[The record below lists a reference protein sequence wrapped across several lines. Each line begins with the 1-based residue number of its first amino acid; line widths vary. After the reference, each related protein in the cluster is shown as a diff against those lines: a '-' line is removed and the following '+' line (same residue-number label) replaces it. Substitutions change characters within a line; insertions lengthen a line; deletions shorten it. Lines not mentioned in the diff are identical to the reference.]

1 MVERFDSLVK
11 SGEIKDEELQ
21 ELLSL
26 KEKNRVD
33 FKLIDIREAIEY
45 SNESIV
51 GTDLLY
57 PTSKL
62 HLHVKDF
69 EDLKNEYIIL
79 YCRTGNRTGQVLKIL
94 KRMGFEKVAHLT
106 EGIVEYSGKKVKN
119 APIPNNLD

>member
-1 MVERFDSLVK
+1 MVERFDSLIK

-26 KEKNRVD
+26 KKENRVD

-45 SNESIV
+45 LNESIV
-51 GTDLLY
+51 ETDLLY

-79 YCRTGNRTGQVLKIL
+79 YCRTGNRTEQVLKIL

-106 EGIVEYSGKKVKN
+106 EGIVEYSGKKAKN
-119 APIPNNLD
+119 APIPN

>member
-1 MVERFDSLVK
+1 MVERFDSLIK

-26 KEKNRVD
+26 KKENRVD

-45 SNESIV
+45 LNESIV

-106 EGIVEYSGKKVKN
+106 EGIVEERGKKAKK
-119 APIPNNLD
+119 APIPN